1 VEQVLTEARFNT
13 ITAGMTAEQVRSRI
27 GRPST
32 TWPLSRQKQ
41 LVWSY
46 RYETPF
52 CQWFMVGMGLDN
64 RVVDTAYGPDP
75 LCDDDDDFF
84 FGRFRLG
91 R

>member
-1 VEQVLTEARFNT
+1 
-13 ITAGMTAEQVRSRI
+13 
-27 GRPST
+27 
-32 TWPLSRQKQ
+32 
-41 LVWSY
+41 
-46 RYETPF
+46 
-52 CQWFMVGMGLDN
+52 MVGMGLDN